1 MEQDG
6 ARGMDEDILVILMSG
21 LVVLVPVAGLT
32 LRFALKP
39 MVDSIAR
46 LLEARNGSA
55 ARSLEAI
62 DLVDKRLAL
71 FEQEL
76 QLLRGEVQQLDERS
90 EFYEKLTGPR

>member
-1 MEQDG
+1 
-6 ARGMDEDILVILMSG
+6 MDEDILIILMSG

-46 LLEARNGSA
+46 LMEARNGSA

-71 FEQEL
+71 LEQEL
-76 QLLRGEVQQLDERS
+76 QLLRGEVQHLDERN
-90 EFYEKLTGPR
+90 EFYEKLTSAR

>member
-1 MEQDG
+1 
-6 ARGMDEDILVILMSG
+6 MDEDILIILMSG

-71 FEQEL
+71 LEQEL
-76 QLLRGEVQQLDERS
+76 QLLRGEVQQLDERN

>member
-1 MEQDG
+1 
-6 ARGMDEDILVILMSG
+6 MDEDIIIILMSG

-39 MVDSIAR
+39 VVDSIAR
-46 LLEARNGSA
+46 LLEVRNNSA
-55 ARSLEAI
+55 SRNLEAI

-76 QLLRGEVQQLDERS
+76 NLLRGEVRQLDERS
-90 EFYEKLTGPR
+90 EFYDKLTSGR